1 MSSYSILCEIN
12 SCRSKLASLYLDL
25 KYAKED
31 LENVKV
37 KKEKFSKVIESV
49 DESIINQKG
58 KLNNLMNYNSQLLFV
73 QKCVNR
79 NTYILDNEVKF
90 NINNQAA
97 EIHSRINNAEI
108 SFNNKIEEITGQIN
122 YYENRLSSL
131 EYEYQRAL
139 EEERRSCQD

>member
-12 SCRSKLASLYLDL
+12 SCRSKLSSLYLDL

-31 LENVKV
+31 LENINT
-37 KKEKFSKVIESV
+37 KKRKFSKVLESV

-58 KLNNLMNYNSQLLFV
+58 KLNNLMNYNSQLIFV

-79 NTYILDNEVKF
+79 NTYILDNEVKS
-90 NINNQAA
+90 NINYQAS

-108 SFNNKIEEITGQIN
+108 SINNKIEELTRQIS

-131 EYEYQRAL
+131 QYEYQRAI

>member
-12 SCRSKLASLYLDL
+12 SCRSKLSSLYLDL

-31 LENVKV
+31 LENINT
-37 KKEKFSKVIESV
+37 KKRKFSKVLESV

-58 KLNNLMNYNSQLLFV
+58 KLNNLMNYNSQLIFV

-79 NTYILDNEVKF
+79 NTYILDNEVKS
-90 NINNQAA
+90 NINYQAS
-97 EIHSRINNAEI
+97 EIHSRINSAEI
-108 SFNNKIEEITGQIN
+108 SINNKIEELTRQIS

-131 EYEYQRAL
+131 QYEYQRAI